1 MKTNHNQARFTTSF
15 TNQMAIGED
24 GWGMIAPYGD
34 FEGVAFTLDEK
45 GKPQR
50 EIAIQRVT
58 KANCAQM
65 VNSYNVSRRGLT
77 KFLTAI
83 PQCSG
88 GSEIK
93 TLPPRSYQFGFSAAS
108 AARQR

>member
-1 MKTNHNQARFTTSF
+1 MNTKFVTSF
-15 TNQMAIGED
+15 TNQIAIGED

-93 TLPPRSYQFGFSAAS
+93 TRGRALG
-108 AARQR
+108 